1 MGVVVRSHLY
11 RRSVPGRPGVRTE
24 HLEPSQE
31 GSVLLP
37 EGEAVPPESGQLNK
51 TAIRSVK
58 FEGNFEAGRER
69 ATRHI
74 PEISYL
80 MLYERHVKHTR

>member
-1 MGVVVRSHLY
+1 MDLLRSDLHC
-11 RRSVPGRPGVRTE
+11 RTMPGRPGVGTQ
-24 HLEPSQE
+24 HLEPTQE
-31 GSVLLP
+31 GPVLLP